1 MSDPRFFRKYLDIL
15 AEQPA
20 TLNID
25 DNTSVTA
32 DPTAKTISAQTKV
45 GDNLNLQATHDRS
58 AVPSNQIKAD
68 LQVDPN
74 LNVGATYTQQ
84 GYKGQMTPT
93 SQIRASYD
101 VPDTDIK
108 LDARYD
114 KGAMFQGAGKNIKP
128 GDSSITT
135 MTASNPQGK
144 SITYSTNRNL

>member
-45 GDNLNLQATHDRS
+45 GDNLNLKAAQDLKAGAGS
-58 AVPSNQIKAD
+58 VSAD

-74 LNVGATYTQQ
+74 LKVGGTYTQS
-84 GYKGQMTPT
+84 GYQGQMTPT
-93 SQIRASYD
+93 SQISANYNS
-101 VPDTDIK
+101 PDIGKVDIQ
-108 LDARYD
+108 LD
-114 KGAMFQGAGKNIKP
+114 KGAMFQGAGKNVQQGNP
-128 GDSSITT
+128 AITT
-135 MTASNPQGK
+135 AKFTNPQGQTA
-144 SITYSTNRNL
+144 TYNTNRNL